1 MRVAVRHQKSWPFA
15 SKVRG
20 RSPIYFWPFAS
31 KVRGRSPPK
40 FVAVRHQSLW
50 PFATKARGRS
60 PSKFVAVRHDI
71 SFGRSLKTRASIR
84 VAVHLVRS
92 PIFRLSTYYSTV

>member
-1 MRVAVRHQKSWPFA
+1 MRVAVRHQKSWLFA

-20 RSPIYFWPFAS
+20 RSPIYFWPFDS
-31 KVRGRSPPK
+31 KVCGRSSPK
-40 FVAVRHQSLW
+40 FVAVRHQRLW

-60 PSKFVAVRHDI
+60 PSKFVAVHHKI
-71 SFGRSLKTRASIR
+71 SFGRSFKTQASNR

-92 PIFRLSTYYSTV
+92 RPIISLS

>member
-1 MRVAVRHQKSWPFA
+1 MRMAVRHQKSWPFA

-20 RSPIYFWPFAS
+20 RSP
-31 KVRGRSPPK
+31 PK
-40 FVAVRHQSLW
+40 FVVVRHQSLW

-84 VAVHLVRS
+84 VAVHLVRT
-92 PIFRLSTYYSTV
+92 PPC

>member
-71 SFGRSLKTRASIR
+71 SFGRSLKTWASNR
-84 VAVHLVRS
+84 VAVHLVRTPS
-92 PIFRLSTYYSTV
+92 NE